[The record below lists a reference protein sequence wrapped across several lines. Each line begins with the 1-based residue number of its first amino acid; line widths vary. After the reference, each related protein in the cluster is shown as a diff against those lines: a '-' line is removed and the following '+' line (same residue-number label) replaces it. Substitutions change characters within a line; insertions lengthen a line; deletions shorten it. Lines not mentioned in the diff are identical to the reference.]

1 MRYLEKPD
9 LAASW
14 PKGMTKERLIS
25 EIDNRQRRRF
35 PGVSFSYS
43 QNIEDNI
50 DEALSGVK
58 AGANVV
64 KVFGRNLETDEKTA
78 NRIADVLNSVRG
90 ITDVFVFRSLGQPN
104 IVIRPDR
111 EAASRY
117 GLNSGDVSGIVQAAI
132 GGQTVTQV
140 LEGDRSFGL
149 VLRWKPEYRED
160 LDAMRNI
167 RVNVPTGGNV
177 PLGQIA
183 KVEASE
189 GASFIYRGDLQ
200 RYVPVRFSVTGR
212 DLQSAV
218 ADVKQQVAQ
227 RVQLP
232 EGTHVQWVGEYG
244 ELQAANRRLAVVIPI
259 SMLLIMGILYAAT
272 LSTVNTLILM
282 AQVPVACLGGVLAL
296 VITHTPFSV
305 SAAVGFISIFAI
317 AIMDGILLNFYI
329 HQLWDEG
336 HSLVD
341 SIVMGAD
348 RRFRAVMMTALVDG
362 LGLLPAA
369 LSTRIGAQTQR
380 PLAIVV
386 IGGAISIALL
396 TRVFQPIL
404 MLLLHRYIGLTD
416 EGRERPQSAPSET

>member
-1 MRYLEKPD
+1 
-9 LAASW
+9 
-14 PKGMTKERLIS
+14 MTKTRLVR
-25 EIDNRQRRRF
+25 EIDGRLRERF
-35 PGVSFSYS
+35 AGVSFSYS

-58 AGANVV
+58 AGSNVV
-64 KVFGRNLETDEKTA
+64 KVFGRDLYADESTA
-78 NRIADVLNSVRG
+78 NKIADVLNQVRG
-90 ITDVFVFRSLGQPN
+90 VTDVFVFRSLGQPN
-104 IVIRPDR
+104 IVVTPDR

-117 GLNSGDVSGIVQAAI
+117 GLNSGDVSAVVQAAI

-149 VLRWKPEYRED
+149 VVRWKPEYRED
-160 LDAMRNI
+160 LEAMRNI

-183 KVEASE
+183 KVETSE

-200 RYVPVRFSVTGR
+200 RYVPVRFSVSGR
-212 DLQSAV
+212 DLEGAV
-218 ADVKQQVAQ
+218 AEVKDRVA
-227 RVQLP
+227 RKVQLP
-232 EGTHVQWVGEYG
+232 EGIHLEWVGEYS
-244 ELQAANRRLAVVIPI
+244 ELQAANRRLAIVIPVAL
-259 SMLLIMGILYAAT
+259 LLIMGVLFAAT
-272 LSTVNTLILM
+272 LSMVNTLILM
-282 AQVPVACLGGVLAL
+282 AQVPLACLGGVVALA
-296 VITHTPFSV
+296 ITHTPFSV
-305 SAAVGFISIFAI
+305 SAAVGFVSIFAI

-329 HQLWDEG
+329 HQLWEQG
-336 HSLVD
+336 HSAVD
-341 SIVMGAD
+341 AIIMGAD

-396 TRVFQPIL
+396 TRVFQPTL
-404 MLLLHRYIGLTD
+404 VYLLRRPLGLTD
-416 EGRERPQSAPSET
+416 EHRDQHAR

>member
-1 MRYLEKPD
+1 
-9 LAASW
+9 
-14 PKGMTKERLIS
+14 MTKERLVRA
-25 EIDNRQRRRF
+25 IDNKLRRRF

-64 KVFGRNLETDEKTA
+64 KVFGRDLASDESIA
-78 NRIADVLNSVRG
+78 NHIADILNHVRG
-90 ITDVFVFRSLGQPN
+90 VSDVFVFRSLGQPN
-104 IVIRPDR
+104 IVVQPDR

-117 GLNSGDVSGIVQAAI
+117 GLNSGDVSAIVQAAI

-149 VLRWKPEYRED
+149 VVRWQPQYRED
-160 LDAMRNI
+160 VDAMRNI
-167 RVNVPTGGNV
+167 RVNTPTGGNV

-218 ADVKQQVAQ
+218 AEVKQRVADGIH
-227 RVQLP
+227 LP
-232 EGTHVQWVGEYG
+232 EGTRLEWVGEYG
-244 ELQAANRRLAVVIPI
+244 ELQAANRRLAIVIPI
-259 SMLLIMGILYAAT
+259 SLLLIMGVLFAAT
-272 LSTVNTLILM
+272 LSLVNALILM
-282 AQVPVACLGGVLAL
+282 AQVPLACLGGVLAL
-296 VITHTPFSV
+296 VVTDTPFSV

-329 HQLWDEG
+329 HQLWNEG
-336 HSLVD
+336 HALVD

-396 TRVFQPIL
+396 TRLFQPIL
-404 MLLLHRYIGLTD
+404 VYLLHRYIGLSEDARKTGL
-416 EGRERPQSAPSET
+416 ESA